1 MYIFFFIFQC
11 VIFLKRSPPP
21 KKKLSTKISQLIGT
35 GLCVPKGS
43 ILGSANEDHAVP
55 LQDSLLLIKL
65 CLF

>member
-1 MYIFFFIFQC
+1 M
-11 VIFLKRSPPP
+11 
-21 KKKLSTKISQLIGT
+21 STKISQLIGT